1 MNKNT
6 EFWKNTTTNK
16 HWAGAAMLSVTML
29 ALMPKLP
36 TDASIV
42 ELGCGQGRNLFVLET
57 QGYTNAIGVEI
68 NRENIAQGK
77 TVDYVGS
84 NYQVIEEDVIDYVQ
98 KMEPV
103 DLIITS
109 GFSYLCGDPKI
120 WKYIQEKCK
129 YYLFI
134 EPSQDTHLDSNSDL
148 YKHVDYIAELD
159 KMKVLERINRV
170 NHDQY
175 EAALMVRN
183 ET

>member
-1 MNKNT
+1 MNSNT
-6 EFWKNTTTNK
+6 EYWKDTTTNK

-29 ALMPKLP
+29 ALMPELP

-57 QGYTNAIGVEI
+57 QGYTNAIGVAI
-68 NRENIAQGK
+68 NRANIAQGK
-77 TVDYVGS
+77 IVDYVGS
-84 NYQVIEEDVIDYVQ
+84 NYQVIEEDVIEYV
-98 KMEPV
+98 KNMEPV

-109 GFSYLCGDPKI
+109 SFSYLCGDPKI
-120 WKYIQEKCK
+120 WKYIQDKCK

>member
-1 MNKNT
+1 MNSNT
-6 EFWKNTTTNK
+6 EYWKDTTTNK
-16 HWAGAAMLSVTML
+16 HWAGAAMLSV
-29 ALMPKLP
+29 
-36 TDASIV
+36 
-42 ELGCGQGRNLFVLET
+42 
-57 QGYTNAIGVEI
+57 
-68 NRENIAQGK
+68 
-77 TVDYVGS
+77 
-84 NYQVIEEDVIDYVQ
+84 
-98 KMEPV
+98 
-103 DLIITS
+103 
-109 GFSYLCGDPKI
+109 SYLCGEPKI